1 MNVRNDVIINSPN
14 NKNETCTEFVI
25 DDITKPFMLNGTT
38 EVGEDYTFS
47 AWIKSS
53 EESSINIYGESIP
66 ITNEWKRKRVTFNAT
81 GRGIRIYFDK
91 VGTYY
96 FYKSQLELGK
106 VMSDASPSP
115 EDIKA
120 SLEVK
125 INKENLISEIN
136 ASADIIRL
144 TGDRLIIDSKNLQVA
159 EDGTITAKNGN
170 FSGTI
175 KGSDGEFTEGFSVK
189 LAVDASEFFELKMKT
204 DDSIKSF
211 FVGIDSSDDMGKSY
225 LKIRPSYLDILS
237 LYLNI
242 SGGRTLE
249 LCSGG
254 QITLDSPSVEMLSTL
269 YSSCY
274 VSIPNGTLELNGIK
288 ISGNAIHSSDDNI
301 EIKLIKDGD
310 YYYFRPNEVGK
321 VVCGSEVRPWRK
333 IYTEAIEVTA
343 NKPIFKYSY
352 DNPVSYATNC
362 HINSEGK
369 LSRTT
374 NTSSK
379 TIKHDIVELSSESEL
394 SANKLYDV
402 NVYQFKYN
410 DDIITDKEDARYG
423 RDLVGFIIEDLNKKY
438 PIAVDKPSEDVR
450 EWSWNAQY
458 LIPPMLKLIQ
468 EQNKRINILERK
480 INDVN

>member
-144 TGDRLIIDSKNLQVA
+144 TGDRLIIVSKNLQVA
-159 EDGTITAKNGN
+159 ADGTITAKNGN

-242 SGGRTLE
+242 SGGRAIDLH
-249 LCSGG
+249 SGG
-254 QITLDSPSVEMLSTL
+254 SITLDSPLVEMLSTL
-269 YSSCY
+269 YSSCD

-288 ISGNAIHSSDDNI
+288 ISGNAIHSSDNNI
-301 EIKLIKDGD
+301 EIKLVKDGVF
-310 YYYFRPNEVGK
+310 YYFRPSEAGK
-321 VVCGSEVRPWRK
+321 VVFGSDVIPWRK
-333 IYTEAIEVTA
+333 IYTEALEVTA
-343 NKPIFKYSY
+343 SRPVFKPTY
-352 DNPVSYATNC
+352 DYTVSYATNC
-362 HINSEGK
+362 FIGK
-369 LSRTT
+369 GGVLSRTT

-379 TIKHDIVELSSESEL
+379 TIKHDIKLLDSDGEL
-394 SANKLYDV
+394 SADKLYDIK
-402 NVYQFKYN
+402 VYQFKYN

-423 RDLVGFIIEDLNKKY
+423 KDLVGFIIEDLNDKY
-438 PIAVDKPSEDVR
+438 PIAVDKPSDNVK

>member
-144 TGDRLIIDSKNLQVA
+144 TGDRLIIDSTNLQVA

-189 LAVDASEFFELKMKT
+189 LAVDDSEFFELKMKT
-204 DDSIKSF
+204 DNSIKSF
-211 FVGIDSSDDMGKSY
+211 FAGIDSSDDMGKSY

-254 QITLDSPSVEMLSTL
+254 EITLDAPSVEMLSTL

-288 ISGNAIHSSDDNI
+288 VFMDSRSGMYCEEFTEGSTIMTDYLNVESGTEHYEKTFKNYGITHALIYNETIINQYIS
-301 EIKLIKDGD
+301 
-310 YYYFRPNEVGK
+310 
-321 VVCGSEVRPWRK
+321 
-333 IYTEAIEVTA
+333 
-343 NKPIFKYSY
+343 
-352 DNPVSYATNC
+352 
-362 HINSEGK
+362 
-369 LSRTT
+369 
-374 NTSSK
+374 
-379 TIKHDIVELSSESEL
+379 
-394 SANKLYDV
+394 
-402 NVYQFKYN
+402 
-410 DDIITDKEDARYG
+410 
-423 RDLVGFIIEDLNKKY
+423 EDLNY
-438 PIAVDKPSEDVR
+438 ECIYQDDIFAL
-450 EWSWNAQY
+450 Y
-458 LIPPMLKLIQ
+458 
-468 EQNKRINILERK
+468 ERVK
-480 INDVN
+480 